1 MPLLQVQAVQRS
13 GRAGRT
19 QHGKCFRLYS
29 QATFESSF
37 PRRVLRAISQGTQ
50 QESEVVLDPE
60 AATGPDVASGSEASE
75 ASGLDG
81 QTSQTRVSFET
92 AIPGSDSDSLSRSAR
107 KDLKYSP
114 PLRHFKMSSSSIR
127 YGAYVRSLG
136 KATPDETAFM
146 QSHGIY
152 ETQRAAANT
161 TPVDL
166 HHRGG
171 GGLSLP
177 LVRERAR
184 SRLNGKLN
192 FRESET

>member
-1 MPLLQVQAVQRS
+1 M
-13 GRAGRT
+13 
-19 QHGKCFRLYS
+19 
-29 QATFESSF
+29 
-37 PRRVLRAISQGTQ
+37 
-50 QESEVVLDPE
+50 VLDPE
-60 AATGPDVASGSEASE
+60 AATGPEVASGSETSE

-127 YGAYVRSLG
+127 YGGYVGSLG
-136 KATPDETAFM
+136 RATPDR
-146 QSHGIY
+146 GIY

-184 SRLNGKLN
+184 
-192 FRESET
+192 

>member
-1 MPLLQVQAVQRS
+1 M
-13 GRAGRT
+13 
-19 QHGKCFRLYS
+19 
-29 QATFESSF
+29 
-37 PRRVLRAISQGTQ
+37 
-50 QESEVVLDPE
+50 VLDPE

-127 YGAYVRSLG
+127 YGAYVGSLG
-136 KATPDETAFM
+136 KATPDE
-146 QSHGIY
+146 SHGIY